1 MRGQCGTDVRIVP
14 VLRNPRRLSRD
25 FGRGHRRAENVKTTI
40 AVSRNAAYFEG
51 HFPDR
56 PILPGVVELLLV
68 LDALSQQ
75 SGQAVA
81 LRGIAFA
88 RLRQRV
94 FPGEH
99 LHLDTRD
106 LDNGH
111 IRVEISR
118 SDGPVASAE
127 LIPGHPETPANN
139 PLDQVT
145 GPIPSAPSLD
155 ALLPHRPPMRFVT
168 SIVGESAQ
176 GLDCTASIPTACGL
190 VRDGNAHVLAGVEA
204 AAQTAATWEAV
215 RRWRGEVSRPRMG
228 YLVALRDVSFRRAPP
243 RRPKPLRPRYAW
255 TPRHH
260 AHALPL
266 RGVPGRRRSRAA

>member
-1 MRGQCGTDVRIVP
+1 MNTI
-14 VLRNPRRLSRD
+14 
-25 FGRGHRRAENVKTTI
+25 I
-40 AVSRNAAYFEG
+40 AVPGDAAYFDG
-51 HFPDR
+51 HFPGF

-75 SGQAVA
+75 SGHAVA

-94 FPGEH
+94 LPGEH
-99 LHLDTRD
+99 LNLDTRD

-111 IRVEISR
+111 VRVEVSR
-118 SDGPVASAE
+118 SNGPVASAE
-127 LIPGHPETPANN
+127 LIPGYPETPGNN
-139 PLDQVT
+139 FLDQVT
-145 GPIPSAPSLD
+145 GPIRSAPPLD

-176 GLDCTASIPTACGL
+176 GLDCSASIPNACGL

-215 RRWRGEVSRPRMG
+215 RRWREGGVAAPRIG
-228 YLVALRDVSFRRAPP
+228 YLVALRDIVFFAEHFPGDRTFAASIRLEAAAPP
-243 RRPKPLRPRYAW
+243 LTHYRFDVSIDGAPLA
-255 TPRHH
+255 
-260 AHALPL
+260 
-266 RGVPGRRRSRAA
+266 RGMIATYLAE